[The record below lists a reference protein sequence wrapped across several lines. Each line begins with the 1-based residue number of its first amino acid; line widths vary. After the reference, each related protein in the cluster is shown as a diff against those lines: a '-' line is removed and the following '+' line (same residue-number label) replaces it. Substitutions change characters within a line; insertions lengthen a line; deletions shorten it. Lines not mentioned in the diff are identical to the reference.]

1 MNVSQATYVLG
12 YGGMLLAVIG
22 VVAATYMMITD
33 PSSALRTR
41 WAEYVGA
48 LDREVRFM
56 LMKTTGERIALTQ
69 LAIIAAL
76 PFVAVLLGDT
86 ILVALIPVVA
96 VVPLLYLQNK
106 HAERVRLL
114 EESLDSWLLMLANAL
129 KASPSLG
136 EAIQSSAKLMR
147 APMSEELDLVI
158 KEMKLGTPLDQA
170 VLNMSTRIK
179 SRVISSSLAT
189 ILVGR
194 QTGGD
199 LPAILEQSASTL
211 REMARL
217 EGVVR
222 TKTAEG
228 KMQAIVLAAIP
239 FVLLFAIHQ
248 VDNNWLTP
256 LFDGGFLGTMVIVV
270 ATILWV
276 AALFLARKILT
287 VDI

>member
-1 MNVSQATYVLG
+1 MNVSQTTMLLG
-12 YGGMLLAVIG
+12 YGGMAMTVLGI
-22 VVAATYMMITD
+22 VAAGFITLTD
-33 PSSALRTR
+33 PTSAIRRR
-41 WAEYVGA
+41 WSDYVRV
-48 LDREVRFM
+48 LDKEVRF
-56 LMKTTGERIALTQ
+56 LLLKTTGERIALIQ
-69 LAIIAAL
+69 LAVILAI
-76 PFVAVLLGDT
+76 PFVALLLDDVVLVFL
-86 ILVALIPVVA
+86 IIPVSA
-96 VVPLLYLQNK
+96 GPIFWLQRQ

-114 EESLDSWLLMLANAL
+114 EENLDSWLLMLANAL

-147 APMSEELDLVI
+147 APFSEELDLVI

-170 VLNMSTRIK
+170 VLNMSSRIK
-179 SRVISSSLAT
+179 SRIISSSLAT

-199 LPAILEQSASTL
+199 LPNILEQSAATL

-256 LFDGGFLGTMVIVV
+256 LFDGGFLGSMVILV

-276 AALFLARKILT
+276 AALFLARKILA

>member
-1 MNVSQATYVLG
+1 MNVSATTIALG
-12 YGGMLLAVIG
+12 YGGMALAVIG
-22 VVAATYMMITD
+22 VVAAIFLVVID
-33 PSSALRTR
+33 PQSIARR
-41 WAEYVGA
+41 KWAEYVA
-48 LDREVRFM
+48 ELDREVRFQ
-56 LMKTTGERIALTQ
+56 LLKTTGQRIALSQ
-69 LAIIAAL
+69 LAACCAL
-76 PFVAVLLGDT
+76 PFVSLLLDET
-86 ILVALIPVVA
+86 IFLALMPIIMFL
-96 VVPLLYLQNK
+96 PLFYLRNK
-106 HAERVRLL
+106 HEERVRML

-136 EAIQSSAKLMR
+136 EAIQSSAKLIR

-199 LPAILEQSASTL
+199 LPAILEQSAATL

-248 VDNNWLTP
+248 VDNHWLEP

-270 ATILWV
+270 ATMLWV
-276 AALFLARKILT
+276 AALFLARRILA

>member
-1 MNVSQATYVLG
+1 VNVSITTYVLG
-12 YGGMLLAVIG
+12 YTGLVLAVCGI
-22 VVAATYMMITD
+22 VVAGYFLLTD
-33 PSSALRTR
+33 PNSYVRRR
-41 WAEYVGA
+41 WADYVAA
-48 LDREVRFM
+48 LDRELRF
-56 LMKTTGERIALTQ
+56 LLLKTSGRTIALGQ
-69 LAIIAAL
+69 LAVIVAL
-76 PFVAVLLGDT
+76 PVVALLLDDMT
-86 ILVALIPVVA
+86 FLFLIPVVMVA
-96 VVPLLYLQNK
+96 PMLWLRMK
-106 HAERVRLL
+106 HQERVRLL

-136 EAIQSSAKLMR
+136 EAIQSSAKLIR
-147 APMSEELDLVI
+147 APFSEELDLLI

-170 VLNMSTRIK
+170 VLNMSTRIQ

-199 LPAILEQSASTL
+199 LPAILEQSAATL

-228 KMQAIVLAAIP
+228 RMQAIVLGAIP
-239 FVLLFAIHQ
+239 FVLLYALHQ
-248 VDNNWLTP
+248 VDPNWLRP
-256 LFDGGFLGTMVIVV
+256 LFETTIGYIVLTA
-270 ATILWV
+270 ATILW
-276 AALFLARKILT
+276 AAAIVLARKILA

>member
-1 MNVSQATYVLG
+1 MRVTVTTEVLG
-12 YGGMLLAVIG
+12 WAGIVLTAIG
-22 VVAATYMMITD
+22 VVATLFMLITD
-33 PSSALRTR
+33 PKSLLRRR
-41 WAEYVGA
+41 WAEYLAEV
-48 LDREVRFM
+48 DREVRFQ
-56 LMKTTGERIALTQ
+56 LLKTTALRIAVGQ
-69 LAIIAAL
+69 LIFCAAM
-76 PFVAVLLGDT
+76 PVAAVLTGNT
-86 ILVALIPVVA
+86 ILVMFIVPGIFLPLI
-96 VVPLLYLQNK
+96 YMRNK
-106 HAERVRLL
+106 HAVRVRLL
-114 EESLDSWLLMLANAL
+114 EDTLDSWLLMLANAL

-147 APMSEELDLVI
+147 APFSEELDLVI

-170 VLNMSTRIK
+170 LLNMSTRIK

-199 LPAILEQSASTL
+199 LPQILEQSASTL

-239 FVLLFAIHQ
+239 FVLLVALHQ

-256 LFDGGFLGTMVIVV
+256 LFDGSFLGTAVIIA
-270 ATILWV
+270 ATTLW
-276 AALFLARKILT
+276 ASAIFLARRILS
-287 VDI
+287 VDV

>member
-1 MNVSQATYVLG
+1 MSQTTMLLG
-12 YGGMLLAVIG
+12 YGGMAMTVLGI
-22 VVAATYMMITD
+22 VAAGFITLTD
-33 PSSALRTR
+33 PTSAIRRR
-41 WAEYVGA
+41 WSDYVRV
-48 LDREVRFM
+48 LDKEVRF
-56 LMKTTGERIALTQ
+56 LLLKTTGERIALIQ
-69 LAIIAAL
+69 LAVILAI
-76 PFVAVLLGDT
+76 PFVALLLDDVVLVFL
-86 ILVALIPVVA
+86 IIPVSA
-96 VVPLLYLQNK
+96 GPIFWLQRQ

-114 EESLDSWLLMLANAL
+114 EENLDSWLLMLANAL

-147 APMSEELDLVI
+147 APFSEELDLVI

-170 VLNMSTRIK
+170 VLNMSSRIK
-179 SRVISSSLAT
+179 SRIISSSLAT

-199 LPAILEQSASTL
+199 LPNILEQSAATL

-256 LFDGGFLGTMVIVV
+256 LFDGGFLGSMVILV

-276 AALFLARKILT
+276 AALFLARKILA

>member
-1 MNVSQATYVLG
+1 VNASQTTYVLG
-12 YGGMLLAVIG
+12 YGGLFLSVLG
-22 VVAATYMMITD
+22 VVTALSMLIFD
-33 PSSALRTR
+33 PGSVLRRR
-41 WAEYVGA
+41 WAEYVA
-48 LDREVRFM
+48 TLDREVRFLM
-56 LMKTTGERIALTQ
+56 LKTTGQKIAFGQ
-69 LAIIAAL
+69 LAALAA
-76 PFVAVLLGDT
+76 V
-86 ILVALIPVVA
+86 PVVA
-96 VVPLLYLQNK
+96 FALEDLIFVLLLPFIVIAPIFWLRRQ
-106 HAERVRLL
+106 HDERVRIL
-114 EESLDSWLLMLANAL
+114 EETLDSWLLMLANAL

-136 EAIQSSAKLMR
+136 EALQSSAKLMR

-179 SRVISSSLAT
+179 SRLISSSLAT

-199 LPAILEQSASTL
+199 LPQILEQSASTL

-239 FVLLFAIHQ
+239 FVLLFALHQ
-248 VDNNWLTP
+248 VDNTWLTP
-256 LFDGGFLGTMVIVV
+256 LFNGGFLGTAVIAL
-270 ATILWV
+270 ATVLWV
-276 AALFLARKILT
+276 AALFLARKILS

>member
-1 MNVSQATYVLG
+1 VNVSTTTLALG
-12 YGGMLLAVIG
+12 YGGLVLAVVGI
-22 VVAATYMMITD
+22 VAALFLTVTD
-33 PSSALRTR
+33 KTSAVRVR
-41 WAEYVGA
+41 WAAYVSE
-48 LDREVRFM
+48 LDREVRFQ
-56 LMKTTGERIALTQ
+56 LLKTTGEKIALGQ
-69 LAIIAAL
+69 LAAIGAL
-76 PFVAVLLGDT
+76 PFIAVLLDDT
-86 ILVALIPVVA
+86 TFLFLIPFIA
-96 VVPLLYLQNK
+96 IGPLFWLRRK
-106 HAERVRLL
+106 HDERVRLL
-114 EESLDSWLLMLANAL
+114 EENLDSWLLMLANAL

-147 APMSEELDLVI
+147 APFSEELDLVI

-170 VLNMSTRIK
+170 VLNMSSRIK
-179 SRVISSSLAT
+179 SRIISSSLAT

-199 LPAILEQSASTL
+199 LPQILEQSAATL

-239 FVLLFAIHQ
+239 FVLLFALHQ

-256 LFDGGFLGTMVIVV
+256 LFETFLGHIVILV
-270 ATILWV
+270 ATLLWL
-276 AALFLARKILT
+276 AAIFLARRILT

>member
-1 MNVSQATYVLG
+1 MNVSQATYALG
-12 YGGMLLAVIG
+12 YGGMFLAVVG
-22 VVAATYMMITD
+22 VVTAMYLMITD
-33 PSSALRTR
+33 PSSALRKR

-56 LMKTTGERIALTQ
+56 LLKTTGERIAVTQ
-69 LAIIAAL
+69 VAIVAAI

-86 ILVALIPVVA
+86 FLVGLIPIVA
-96 VVPLLYLQNK
+96 VGPWFWLQNK

-276 AALFLARKILT
+276 AALFLARKILA

>member
-1 MNVSQATYVLG
+1 
-12 YGGMLLAVIG
+12 
-22 VVAATYMMITD
+22 
-33 PSSALRTR
+33 
-41 WAEYVGA
+41 
-48 LDREVRFM
+48 
-56 LMKTTGERIALTQ
+56 
-69 LAIIAAL
+69 
-76 PFVAVLLGDT
+76 
-86 ILVALIPVVA
+86 
-96 VVPLLYLQNK
+96 
-106 HAERVRLL
+106 
-114 EESLDSWLLMLANAL
+114 
-129 KASPSLG
+129 
-136 EAIQSSAKLMR
+136 
-147 APMSEELDLVI
+147 
-158 KEMKLGTPLDQA
+158 MKLGTPLDQA

-276 AALFLARKILT
+276 AALF
-287 VDI
+287 

>member
-1 MNVSQATYVLG
+1 VTAETSTYVIG
-12 YGGMLLAVIG
+12 YTGMVLTICG
-22 VVAATYMMITD
+22 IVAAVLLTITD
-33 PSSALRTR
+33 PQSIVRR
-41 WAEYVGA
+41 KFAEYVA
-48 LDREVRFM
+48 ELDREVRFQ
-56 LMKTTGERIALTQ
+56 LLKTTGMRIALTQ
-69 LAIIAAL
+69 VAVICAL
-76 PFVAVLLGDT
+76 PAVAYLLDNNALLLLTPAVAVGPIIVLRRRHD
-86 ILVALIPVVA
+86 
-96 VVPLLYLQNK
+96 
-106 HAERVRLL
+106 ERVRQL
-114 EESLDSWLLMLANAL
+114 EEMLDSWLLMLANAL

-136 EAIQSSAKLMR
+136 EGIQSSAKLMR
-147 APMSEELDLVI
+147 PPFSEEVDLVI

-199 LPAILEQSASTL
+199 LPQILEQSASTL

-228 KMQAIVLAAIP
+228 KMQALVLALIP
-239 FVLLFAIHQ
+239 FVLLAALHQ
-248 VDNNWLTP
+248 VDNNWLRP
-256 LFDGGFLGTMVIVV
+256 LFETTLGYIVLTV
-270 ATILWV
+270 ATALWA
-276 AALFLARKILT
+276 AALFLARKILA

>member
-1 MNVSQATYVLG
+1 MGATSTTLALG
-12 YGGMLLAVIG
+12 YGGAALAIVG
-22 VVAATYMMITD
+22 SVAAVYFALMAPNT
-33 PSSALRTR
+33 ALRKNYSR
-41 WAEYVGA
+41 YVA
-48 LDREVRFM
+48 VLDAEVRFQ
-56 LMKTTGERIALTQ
+56 LLKTTGARIANTQ
-69 LAIIAAL
+69 IFVCLALVAAL
-76 PFVAVLLGDT
+76 IITGQPLLLVAGA
-86 ILVALIPVVA
+86 LVALLPYA
-96 VVPLLYLQNK
+96 WLRSK
-106 HAERVRLL
+106 HDERVRLL
-114 EESLDSWLLMLANAL
+114 EDNLDSWLLMLANSL

-136 EAIQSSAKLMR
+136 EGIQSSAKLIR

-199 LPAILEQSASTL
+199 LPKILEESAATL

-228 KMQAIVLAAIP
+228 KMQAIVLASIP
-239 FVLLFAIHQ
+239 FVLLIAIHN
-248 VDNNWLTP
+248 VDPNWLLP
-256 LFDGGFLGTMVIVV
+256 LFETNTGYLVITV
-270 ATILWV
+270 ATALWL
-276 AALFLARKILT
+276 AAIFLARKILT
-287 VDI
+287 VDV

>member
-1 MNVSQATYVLG
+1 MTGVSIETHVLHWLG
-12 YGGMLLAVIG
+12 LVLAVGGIVAALTMLLL
-22 VVAATYMMITD
+22 D
-33 PSSALRTR
+33 PASALRKR
-41 WAEYVGA
+41 WAEHVA
-48 LDREVRFM
+48 SLDREVRFQ
-56 LMKTTGERIALTQ
+56 LLKTTGLKIAIGQ
-69 LAIIAAL
+69 LVFCLAL
-76 PFVAVLLGDT
+76 PFVAMITGDAIWLL
-86 ILVALIPVVA
+86 LIIPGMFG
-96 VVPLLYLQNK
+96 PSLYLAQK

-114 EESLDSWLLMLANAL
+114 EETLDSWLLMLANAL

-136 EAIQSSAKLMR
+136 EGIQSSARLMR
-147 APMSEELDLVI
+147 APFSEELDLVI

-179 SRVISSSLAT
+179 SRIISSSLAT

-199 LPAILEQSASTL
+199 LPQILEQSAATL
-211 REMARL
+211 REMQRL

-239 FVLLFAIHQ
+239 FVLLFALHM
-248 VDNNWLTP
+248 VDDQWLKP
-256 LFDGGFLGTMVIVV
+256 LFETSIGWIVLTIATMFW
-270 ATILWV
+270 AAAILI
-276 AALFLARKILT
+276 ARKILT